1 MAMPSLTESLSFLI
15 TTNQRTSIIYVCQVK
30 RQITFKTSNNHKW
43 GVHLTGGMIGQI
55 LKLRKKE
62 KPLFFTD
69 RTPPK
74 KLCWDRE
81 SGIEAERSVI
91 REAIKT
97 LK

>member
-1 MAMPSLTESLSFLI
+1 MKSASDRGDDRANFKIEKK
-15 TTNQRTSIIYVCQVK
+15 K
-30 RQITFKTSNNHKW
+30 RNDF
-43 GVHLTGGMIGQI
+43 
-55 LKLRKKE
+55 
-62 KPLFFTD
+62 FFTD

>member
-1 MAMPSLTESLSFLI
+1 MKSASDRGDDRA
-15 TTNQRTSIIYVCQVK
+15 N
-30 RQITFKTSNNHKW
+30 FKIEK
-43 GVHLTGGMIGQI
+43 
-55 LKLRKKE
+55 KKE
-62 KPLFFTD
+62 TSFFTD